1 MSTSQPLQLLFLGT
15 ATSTGLPLTPCL
27 TLSTPY
33 PQKWS
38 NMVPL
43 LQDRER
49 LPSRSPSLAST
60 ASSSTYSNSTYDP
73 EGEWPK
79 NIPCACCRSAV
90 DPDVPEGWK
99 NKRGNT
105 SVLLRKQTAEG
116 GWKNV
121 LVDVGKTF
129 REQAMRFFP
138 KWGVKTIDAVLL
150 THGHADAY
158 FGLDDLREWCVRQGS
173 AIPVYLNKETFRA
186 VEETFPYMV
195 DKTKVSGG
203 GDVPQLIWKV
213 IEDEGEFQVE
223 GIDVRVFPVHHGI
236 YFHSVLSPTNA
247 EPVCDPP
254 AKLEPEPLICLAFEF
269 DASIIYMSDVSGIPQ
284 RTWDRL
290 LQTSSKRQP
299 ILPTPVDSRG
309 GDETPRGV
317 PKNQSISDLA
327 SLSISPRGPRHLER
341 TRARNVPVLIVDA
354 LWPTQAHTSHFSL
367 AQALIVALRLRAAN
381 TYVVGST
388 HPTSHFMWEEICNSL
403 TDHGGRDYEVRDHP
417 DAAQAEWLVKKVW
430 DKVFGEGEH
439 EGLGE
444 RWIEEGGRVQP
455 AWDGLVLEVGGEQG
469 LERVD
474 LISKGLLI

>member
-60 ASSSTYSNSTYDP
+60 GSSSAYSSSTYDP

-116 GWKNV
+116 DWKNV

-150 THGHADAY
+150 THGRELP
-158 FGLDDLREWCVRQGS
+158 FLRGR
-173 AIPVYLNKETFRA
+173 
-186 VEETFPYMV
+186 
-195 DKTKVSGG
+195 
-203 GDVPQLIWKV
+203 
-213 IEDEGEFQVE
+213 
-223 GIDVRVFPVHHGI
+223 
-236 YFHSVLSPTNA
+236 
-247 EPVCDPP
+247 
-254 AKLEPEPLICLAFEF
+254 
-269 DASIIYMSDVSGIPQ
+269 
-284 RTWDRL
+284 
-290 LQTSSKRQP
+290 
-299 ILPTPVDSRG
+299 
-309 GDETPRGV
+309 
-317 PKNQSISDLA
+317 SDLK
-327 SLSISPRGPRHLER
+327 
-341 TRARNVPVLIVDA
+341 
-354 LWPTQAHTSHFSL
+354 
-367 AQALIVALRLRAAN
+367 
-381 TYVVGST
+381 
-388 HPTSHFMWEEICNSL
+388 C
-403 TDHGGRDYEVRDHP
+403 
-417 DAAQAEWLVKKVW
+417 
-430 DKVFGEGEH
+430 
-439 EGLGE
+439 
-444 RWIEEGGRVQP
+444 
-455 AWDGLVLEVGGEQG
+455 
-469 LERVD
+469 
-474 LISKGLLI
+474 